1 MSKESFKEYIDNGY
15 TFKGDSIVLGTA
27 IFEKQPIENT
37 LIKIPLKT
45 LTRHGLIAGATG
57 TGKTKSLQVL
67 AEQLSN
73 KGIPSLVMDLKG
85 DLSGLAQP
93 GEFND
98 HVKWRHGLIGI
109 PYEPG
114 AKPVELLTLSEEKGV
129 RLRATVSE
137 FGPILISKIL
147 DLNDTQ
153 GGIVA
158 VLFKYCDDNKLP
170 LLNLEDFKKA
180 LQYVIDEGKEAFTEE
195 YGSMSPVSVNTIIR
209 KVIELEQ
216 QGADK
221 FFGEISF
228 EVNDLLRTTRDGK
241 GIINIIRL
249 TDIQDRPKLFS
260 TFMLSLLAEVYSVFP
275 EEGDVE
281 KPKLCIFIDE
291 AHLVFNNASKAL
303 LDQIE
308 AIIKLIRS
316 KGVGVY
322 FITQNPTDVPDAVLS
337 QLGLKVQH
345 ALRAFTA
352 KDRKEIKQTAE
363 NYPISEF
370 YNTDEVLTSLGTGEA
385 LVTALNEKG
394 IPTPLSA
401 TLMRAPET
409 RMDILSEKEIDV
421 VISQSNLVS
430 KYNQEIDRE
439 SAAEILEKKIG
450 KAQDK
455 AEQEKKAKEQQ
466 VKKSTSTKKEV
477 GIFEKLSKNTMV
489 RQMGRTLVNTL
500 TRSLLG
506 ILKK

>member
-1 MSKESFKEYIDNGY
+1 MSKESFKEYIDKGY

-27 IFEKQPIENT
+27 IFEKQPVENT

-85 DLSGLAQP
+85 DLSGLAQL

-109 PYEPG
+109 PYEPS

-129 RLRATVSE
+129 KLRSTVSE

-180 LQYVIDEGKEAFTEE
+180 LQYVIDEGKDAFTEE

-228 EVNDLLRTTRDGK
+228 EVNDLLKTTKEGK

-260 TFMLSLLAEVYSVFP
+260 TFMLSLLAEVYSSFP
-275 EEGDVE
+275 EEGDVD

-308 AIIKLIRS
+308 TIIKLIRS

-409 RMDILSEKEIDV
+409 RMDILTEKEIDT
-421 VISQSNLVS
+421 VINQSTFVS

-439 SAAEILEKKIG
+439 SAAEI
-450 KAQDK
+450 
-455 AEQEKKAKEQQ
+455 
-466 VKKSTSTKKEV
+466 
-477 GIFEKLSKNTMV
+477 
-489 RQMGRTLVNTL
+489 
-500 TRSLLG
+500 
-506 ILKK
+506 